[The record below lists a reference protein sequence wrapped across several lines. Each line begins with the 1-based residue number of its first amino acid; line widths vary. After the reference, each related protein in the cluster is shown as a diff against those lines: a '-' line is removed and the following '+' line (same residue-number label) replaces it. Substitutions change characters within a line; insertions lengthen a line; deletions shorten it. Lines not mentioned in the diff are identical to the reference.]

1 MLEAEPRKESSGHAG
16 RVKML
21 PAVVSVLGGKHAS
34 QGGPLFL
41 MLQALMSFSEF
52 C

>member
-1 MLEAEPRKESSGHAG
+1 MPG

-21 PAVVSVLGGKHAS
+21 PAVVSVLWGKHAS

-41 MLQALMSFSEF
+41 VLQALVSFSEF